1 MAGMSPGS
9 DAAAAVSM
17 LTARASL
24 ASAIEALR
32 LGANDY
38 LLSLQEMDGARERT
52 RLFAANHRRPPRH
65 EQPLRRHTRRSREL
79 GDD

>member
-1 MAGMSPGS
+1 MADMSPGS
-9 DAAAAVSM
+9 DETAVMIM

-38 LLSLQEMDGARERT
+38 LLSLQEIDGT
-52 RLFAANHRRPPRH
+52 RGRR
-65 EQPLRRHTRRSREL
+65 
-79 GDD
+79 